1 MDKPKRDF
9 NTKVT
14 YYLEDFSGK
23 VRSKEVEVDLAT
35 IPDEELDR
43 LIFHVPEATSEIVYR
58 ELYGQQNK
66 KTKNQCKIDSSQTLV
81 YFPRLESK

>member
-1 MDKPKRDF
+1 MIKPERDF
-9 NTKVT
+9 NTAVT

-23 VRSKEVEVDLAT
+23 RSPKLVKVDLSK

-58 ELYGQQNK
+58 ELYGQ
-66 KTKNQCKIDSSQTLV
+66 
-81 YFPRLESK
+81 

>member
-1 MDKPKRDF
+1 MNKPERDF
-9 NTKVT
+9 KTKVT

-23 VRSKEVEVDLAT
+23 VRPKEVEVDLTT

-58 ELYGQQNK
+58 ELYGQ
-66 KTKNQCKIDSSQTLV
+66 
-81 YFPRLESK
+81 